1 MKNAQLDHTNE
12 KGEHGFVT
20 NKRQSSRQPATTIHD
35 LDFADDIAL
44 LESSLERAQAQ
55 LTQTAKWAN
64 KVGLQINTKKT
75 QALTNQNTNNNTI
88 QLNGQDIEWV
98 DNFKYLGSMML
109 SSITDIK
116 VRKGQAWKAFWKMK
130 NIWKSTAIP
139 TQLKI
144 KIFKASCVSI
154 LLYGCET
161 LAYNRSGVQ
170 PDQSFQQHLQHQIQ
184 KHQHFLFAPCTLIL
198 LNLPR
203 LIISFTNGCM
213 RSARKPW
220 LYLIG
225 YFVSFIPS
233 MLIFFVFILPSN
245 NYKNEFNTMLQETMI
260 RFRWYRHCG
269 LIPYTQDVDF
279 GLFAEEYDEN
289 IRKYFLGNPTVY
301 LWGAL
306 GLVNDSLEFRLFTGR
321 YTFDL
326 FWAYREDDHRWCGY
340 QVQRDKYRRILP
352 LLPKLCSCDL
362 FGYRFSIPC
371 SPVDYLNNEYGY
383 DLWKNP
389 LEKNYTW
396 INIAYHSK
404 WDDISWMYA
413 VRLYTSKGEL
423 RQDKFAIDWIANHF
437 NYSLKII
444 PSFLN
449 VVPNQPVTLPP
460 IKN

>member
-1 MKNAQLDHTNE
+1 MDFIRLLKHYKLSMIFCLFIYILFWFTVGIFEQSRKLNVTSVSYRKNPSIANIYFILEYLSKFHINLLLIDPFVLD
-12 KGEHGFVT
+12 
-20 NKRQSSRQPATTIHD
+20 
-35 LDFADDIAL
+35 
-44 LESSLERAQAQ
+44 
-55 LTQTAKWAN
+55 
-64 KVGLQINTKKT
+64 
-75 QALTNQNTNNNTI
+75 
-88 QLNGQDIEWV
+88 
-98 DNFKYLGSMML
+98 YLFIRHL
-109 SSITDIK
+109 
-116 VRKGQAWKAFWKMK
+116 
-130 NIWKSTAIP
+130 
-139 TQLKI
+139 
-144 KIFKASCVSI
+144 
-154 LLYGCET
+154 
-161 LAYNRSGVQ
+161 
-170 PDQSFQQHLQHQIQ
+170 SFQQLQKPLITFGISYDSIQTIHSLFFVRKFSLTISKSFNNTSIDHIFIEYNQQFIHLAVLYEENSYFLIRKNTVQLPIDIKLSYGDTLRVIELSELQFV
-184 KHQHFLFAPCTLIL
+184 KDKFSFAYPRNVSHFL
-198 LNLPR
+198 
-203 LIISFTNGCM
+203 
-213 RSARKPW
+213 W
-220 LYLIG
+220 LYDTSEFLECNRTLADQMEKEF
-225 YFVSFIPS
+225 YLYQNARQVN
-233 MLIFFVFILPSN
+233 LTILPMRN
-245 NYKNEFNTMLQETMI
+245 IVYILNKLKKHYWLAGGTLLG
-260 RFRWYRHCG
+260 WYRHCG